1 MSRGVRGICE
11 LGDEGLSSN
20 FETKSL
26 EAQNL
31 TKSLKKIRENKI
43 K

>member
-20 FETKSL
+20 FETKRL

-31 TKSLKKIRENKI
+31 TKSLKKLEKI